1 MSAKKSKAAPVAA
14 EPSLICFKG
23 FNAQLQCTGG
33 GEAFQYEVGKTYT
46 HTGAV
51 EACSSGFH
59 SCESPFDVWRYYG
72 PIDSRFA
79 EVEVSGELSR
89 HGGDTKIASATI
101 TIKAE
106 LTMPQ
111 FIQRGIDWLMNLTKD
126 VPASVDGVVANS
138 EDGAQI
144 GSSGNG
150 AQIGSS
156 GNGAQIGSSGYDA
169 RIGSSG
175 YGARIGSSGNG
186 AQIGSS
192 GNGAQIGSSG
202 YDARIGS
209 SGYGARIGSSGNG
222 AQIGSSG
229 NDAQIG
235 SSGNGAQ
242 IGSSGNGA
250 QIGSSGYGAQIGSS
264 GNGAR
269 IGSSG
274 YDARI
279 GSSGYGARIGSS
291 GNGAQIGSS
300 GNGARIGSS
309 GNGAQIEASGADA
322 IVACAA
328 SVYRFKLG
336 ENGCICIPYHD
347 GKRARFASAY
357 VGENGIKAGVWY
369 ETNGAAFVEV
379 TA

>member
-46 HTGAV
+46 HTGTV

-111 FIQRGIDWLMNLTKD
+111 FIQRGIDWLINLTKD
-126 VPASVDGVVANS
+126 VPANVEGVVANS

-156 GNGAQIGSSGYDA
+156 GNGAQIGSSGNGA

-175 YGARIGSSGNG
+175 Y
-186 AQIGSS
+186 
-192 GNGAQIGSSG
+192 GAQIGSSG
-202 YDARIGS
+202 YDAQIGS
-209 SGYGARIGSSGNG
+209 SGY
-222 AQIGSSG
+222 
-229 NDAQIG
+229 DAQIG
-235 SSGNGAQ
+235 SSGYDAQ

-274 YDARI
+274 
-279 GSSGYGARIGSS
+279 
-291 GNGAQIGSS
+291 NGAQIGSS
-300 GNGARIGSS
+300 GYGAQIGSS
-309 GNGAQIEASGADA
+309 GYDAQIGSSGYGAQIEASGADA